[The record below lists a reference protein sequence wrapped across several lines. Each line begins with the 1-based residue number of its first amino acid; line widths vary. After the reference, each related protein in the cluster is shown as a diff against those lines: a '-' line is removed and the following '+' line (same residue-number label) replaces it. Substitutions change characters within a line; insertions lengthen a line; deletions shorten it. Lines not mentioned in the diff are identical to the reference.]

1 MCEVLFDNLWCR
13 MAKLIAELS
22 AAKLSIDKGAEN
34 EVRERMRLKKVE
46 KGLGKRDG

>member
-22 AAKLSIDKGAEN
+22 AAKLSIDKGAAN
-34 EVRERMRLKKVE
+34 EEDRERERE
-46 KGLGKRDG
+46 RGYD

>member
-22 AAKLSIDKGAEN
+22 AAKLSIDKAAEN
-34 EVRERMRLKKVE
+34 EARGRERE
-46 KGLGKRDG
+46 DTIEES